1 MTTHSI
7 SARATVHGTE
17 VGMSRISTFQGGAHS
32 VTTDGLANRFYRS
45 RNAQSIL
52 ACVIHSAVVSVV
64 AGSAI
69 ISRGIGTDPFFAMMQ
84 RTRIAIITVI
94 IFQAFWW
101 GDIRVNMH
109 IGNVRLNHYVWIHRD
124 VRVHRN
130 VWIEG
135 NIGICSTFFQDI
147 RRDHLWSHVR
157 TLDILSSVDVLS
169 NGPCIGRT
177 PHPQHQQ
184 RGCQQNTHSMKLA
197 TDHPLFLLY
206 EYHTRFRR

>member
-17 VGMSRISTFQGGAHS
+17 VGMSRISTFQEGADS
-32 VTTDGLANRFYRS
+32 VTTDSLANRPYRS

-52 ACVIHSAVVSVV
+52 ARIIHSAVVSVV
-64 AGSAI
+64 TGSTT
-69 ISRGIGTDPFFAMMQ
+69 ISRGIETDPFLAMMQ
-84 RTRIAIITVI
+84 RTRIAIIAVI

-101 GDIRVNMH
+101 GDVRVNMH

-124 VRVHRN
+124 VRVHRDVRIHWN

-169 NGPCIGRT
+169 NGP
-177 PHPQHQQ
+177 
-184 RGCQQNTHSMKLA
+184 
-197 TDHPLFLLY
+197 
-206 EYHTRFRR
+206 